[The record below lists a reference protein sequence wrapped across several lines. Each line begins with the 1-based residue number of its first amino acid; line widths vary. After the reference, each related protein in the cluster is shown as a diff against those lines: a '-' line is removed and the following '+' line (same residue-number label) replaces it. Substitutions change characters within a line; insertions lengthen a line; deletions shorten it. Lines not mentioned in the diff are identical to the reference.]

1 MAVTVSYQFDSFP
14 KVTSCYRFPVAM
26 SFASRHSENHHKGK
40 TMKKTM
46 FAVLAGFL
54 AIGAGAA
61 QAQTAGAPPY
71 ADTAPHA
78 YVGIGVG
85 AVKDTISDDHK
96 RTTKIFGGYEFDQ
109 NWAVEAGYTYL
120 GKTDFDFFSGDER
133 LRGSMRSYTA
143 YAAAKYT
150 YPLTERSSV
159 YGKLGLSHNAR
170 KVKSDTPG
178 WNLTDSDNGLY
189 AAAGVQTRL
198 TEKVSLYAEYER
210 NGKRVINGSKN
221 HVLNA
226 GVKFDF

>member
-1 MAVTVSYQFDSFP
+1 
-14 KVTSCYRFPVAM
+14 
-26 SFASRHSENHHKGK
+26 
-40 TMKKTM
+40 MKKTM

-54 AIGAGAA
+54 AMGAA
-61 QAQTAGAPPY
+61 QAQTTGTAPY

-85 AVKDTISDDHK
+85 AVKDSVTNDHK

-109 NWAVEAGYTYL
+109 NWGVEAGYTYL
-120 GKTDFDFFSGDER
+120 GKTGFYVPRGDNDWTFANVK
-133 LRGSMRSYTA
+133 SYSA

-150 YPLTERSSV
+150 FPLTERTSV
-159 YGKLGLSHNAR
+159 YGKLGLSHTAH
-170 KVKSDTPG
+170 KYKAAAPG
-178 WNLTDSDNGLY
+178 WNYTESGNGLY
-189 AAAGVQTRL
+189 AAAGVQARL

-221 HVLNA
+221 HVMNA